1 MEDAS
6 PVSDRIPDYW
16 TKKPKFGS
24 WLCHF
29 NCVTL
34 DGSHNLFELQFL
46 QLKRPSTPGSVG
58 GGETKGAGA
67 GRGEGEKAGSAAKA
81 EAGNSAQGELGDRA
95 DLDPAP
101 GTEYPRTSGFPSLGP
116 NFLLGETSRERS
128 PGWIESPAAVVRG
141 GGRGAPLPP
150 LGPCFPAGT
159 APSRVLRPRVGQCAC
174 PGRGAGLERGAGA
187 GDGVA
192 ESAVRPPA
200 LPEAAE
206 AARAAAVV
214 VAVAVTGAGAQRAE
228 ETERRHS
235 RALCPNPGPYPIS
248 ENCELRTK
256 KPASSRRTFGRGML
270 PAGPCLPL
278 GTSVSFSGKTRQKP
292 GAQAWS

>member
-1 MEDAS
+1 M
-6 PVSDRIPDYW
+6 
-16 TKKPKFGS
+16 
-24 WLCHF
+24 
-29 NCVTL
+29 
-34 DGSHNLFELQFL
+34 
-46 QLKRPSTPGSVG
+46 
-58 GGETKGAGA
+58 
-67 GRGEGEKAGSAAKA
+67 
-81 EAGNSAQGELGDRA
+81 
-95 DLDPAP
+95 
-101 GTEYPRTSGFPSLGP
+101 
-116 NFLLGETSRERS
+116 
-128 PGWIESPAAVVRG
+128 VRG

-235 RALCPNPGPYPIS
+235 RVSAA
-248 ENCELRTK
+248 
-256 KPASSRRTFGRGML
+256 PAPAARSRRAVSTAFFSSRL
-270 PAGPCLPL
+270 PHSRCPGSSNLL
-278 GTSVSFSGKTRQKP
+278 GGGVWAP
-292 GAQAWS
+292 